1 MLYLKSKD
9 ILQKD
14 LKSDIY
20 YLIADLWEY
29 TYLGPRLYIHK
40 IYIIINI
47 ILCRKN
53 VRIISILCIREI
65 FTKLSQKLW
74 KLYKLMS
81 SNIYKI

>member
-14 LKSDIY
+14 FKSDIY
-20 YLIADLWEY
+20 YLIADLEEY

-53 VRIISILCIREI
+53 VRIISILCIRVY
-65 FTKLSQKLW
+65 LPS
-74 KLYKLMS
+74 
-81 SNIYKI
+81 